1 MNRLECSY
9 AGLKLRSPLTAASSP
24 LTTDMAHLKAL
35 EEAGIGAVVLKSVF
49 EEQIESESKA
59 ALDGLSAGE
68 FADASVYFENFAKNT
83 AVDASLGLLEEAKKT
98 LSVPVFVSLN
108 CVRDG
113 SWYEYAKRAENVGAD
128 ALELNL
134 FILPSDAGD
143 SSADLERRYLQIIKK
158 TVQSVSI
165 PVCVKLG
172 SYFTG
177 MTHFLK
183 EAAGCGVKGIVLF
196 NRYYNIDFDIDSE
209 KVVPAAPLSS
219 PDEYLTTL
227 RWIALSA
234 AELPVDFAAATG
246 IYSAETAF
254 KMIAA
259 GAKTVQLCSVLMK
272 DGVAAAERMR
282 SELLALMDRK
292 GYASLSDFCGK
303 MAQERSADP
312 AVYERHQYIR
322 FLTGSEQK

>member
-9 AGLKLRSPLTAASSP
+9 AGLKLKSPLTAASSP
-24 LTTDMAHLKAL
+24 LTADIAHLKAL

-59 ALDGLSAGE
+59 ALDGLSGGG
-68 FADASVYFENFAKNT
+68 FADSSVYFENFIKNT
-83 AVDASLGLLEEAKKT
+83 AVDASLELLEEAKKT
-98 LSVPVFVSLN
+98 LSILVFASLN

-134 FILPSDAGD
+134 FILPSDVKD
-143 SSADLERRYLQIIKK
+143 SSVDLEYRYLQILKK

-172 SYFTG
+172 TYFTG

-183 EAAGCGVKGIVLF
+183 EVSGCGVKGIVLF
-196 NRYYNIDFDIDSE
+196 NRYYNIDFDIEAE
-209 KVVPAAPLSS
+209 KVVPAAPFSS

-246 IYSAETAF
+246 IHSAETVF
-254 KMIAA
+254 KMIEEK
-259 GAKTVQLCSVLMK
+259 AKTVQLCSVLMK
-272 DGVAAAERMR
+272 DGIKAAEQMR
-282 SELLALMDRK
+282 SDLLTLMDRK
-292 GYASLSDFCGK
+292 GCTSVSDFCGK
-303 MAQERSADP
+303 MAQERSSDP
-312 AVYERHQYIR
+312 SVYERVQYIQ
-322 FLTGSEQK
+322 FLSGSSRQ